1 MGAVPRPESWR
12 GKRVLVT
19 GHSGFVGGWLSAW
32 LLKLGARVSGFALPP
47 PTNPSFFVLTALGQR
62 LAASIT
68 GDLRD
73 AAAVAAAVRGARPQI
88 VFHLAAQPLVRD
100 AWRDPVGTF
109 GSNLMGTVH
118 LLEACRGCAGLEK
131 LVLYTTDK
139 VYGDDP
145 SGRGFC
151 EQDPLGGSE
160 PYSASKTGA
169 EWAVCAYWESYFRRA
184 APPLAVAKVRAGN
197 ILGGGDWARER
208 LLPDA
213 VRAFSEGR
221 PLVVRSPASTRPWQ
235 HVLDV
240 VRGTLVL
247 AERLEARDIAG
258 DAIEQRKRDGGHV
271 LFLSDRGDEQP
282 HQLQCHG
289 IASGPF
295 GQHHDGLDRGDSH
308 GGGRIECHAERHEQR
323 GNRHG
328 HAHFDNQ
335 SPATGHHEF
344 DDCKRDRPEGSAPL
358 ATTRD
363 VDGWKCVW
371 FSRGQRCRMP
381 GTVPKVPTQ
390 DSTRTPPQRGGRSSR
405 VAPSLWKKR
414 RSMEPMASI
423 PWGPA

>member
-19 GHSGFVGGWLSAW
+19 GHSGFVGGWLCAW

-258 DAIEQRKRDGGHV
+258 DAIAWNLGPKEGRVHPVSEIAHAAVRAWGPGASWRHQPDASIRESAALV
-271 LFLSDRGDEQP
+271 LSSARAERELGWRAAWEADQAVAKSMEWYLAARSGADLAALTERQIEDHLSDAR
-282 HQLQCHG
+282 
-289 IASGPF
+289 
-295 GQHHDGLDRGDSH
+295 
-308 GGGRIECHAERHEQR
+308 
-323 GNRHG
+323 
-328 HAHFDNQ
+328 
-335 SPATGHHEF
+335 
-344 DDCKRDRPEGSAPL
+344 
-358 ATTRD
+358 
-363 VDGWKCVW
+363 
-371 FSRGQRCRMP
+371 
-381 GTVPKVPTQ
+381 
-390 DSTRTPPQRGGRSSR
+390 
-405 VAPSLWKKR
+405 
-414 RSMEPMASI
+414 
-423 PWGPA
+423 